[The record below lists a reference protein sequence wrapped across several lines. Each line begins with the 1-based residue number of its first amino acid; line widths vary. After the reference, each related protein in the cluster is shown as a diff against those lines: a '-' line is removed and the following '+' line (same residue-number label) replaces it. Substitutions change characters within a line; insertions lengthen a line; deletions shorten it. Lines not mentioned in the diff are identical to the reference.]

1 MVEVFVKL
9 IMEKRIY
16 WSSYY
21 SWTFVFFDILS
32 GPAALGIS
40 IYYIM
45 LGKDDVNLASVFILV
60 KILTCRMCMY

>member
-1 MVEVFVKL
+1 MADVFIKKKK
-9 IMEKRIY
+9 EKKIY

-21 SWTFVFFDILS
+21 SWTFIFFDIIS

-45 LGKDDVNLASVFILV
+45 FGKDDVNLASVFILV